1 MKLTN
6 LMENHSI
13 MDLINSCLAKNKK
26 KRSAK
31 SAETI
36 LVGWRKLMP
45 FYYAAAII
53 IVFLIAFFA

>member
-1 MKLTN
+1 M
-6 LMENHSI
+6 
-13 MDLINSCLAKNKK
+13 KNKK

-36 LVGWRKLMP
+36 LVSWRKLMP

>member
-1 MKLTN
+1 M
-6 LMENHSI
+6 
-13 MDLINSCLAKNKK
+13 KNKK
-26 KRSAK
+26 KRSSK

-53 IVFLIAFFA
+53 TVFIVAFFA